1 MIAAIQYVITLSD
14 LLGICAFGLLFG
26 ILILLFVVAGLQV
39 LILLLKDKSERI
51 FGRKA
56 VTNADNAQEDD

>member
-39 LILLLKDKSERI
+39 LILLLKHERI